1 MKLKK
6 IKGKTE
12 AQGNYKEMMKKN
24 PTILKLF
31 SKFEDEED
39 IYSSTEEIKED
50 IGDDLTN
57 SQLMLVEEM
66 RLREQVPYF

>member
-1 MKLKK
+1 
-6 IKGKTE
+6 
-12 AQGNYKEMMKKN
+12 MMKKN
-24 PTILKLF
+24 PTILKRF